1 MTKNVFSTLFN
12 AARELLRN
20 FGALVALAVLYAA
33 LIAAAVLFVTT
44 REASV
49 FQLALTALAAVALP
63 VLLFLLLAACATYAV
78 GQSRAGEVLR
88 GALRNFLKVL
98 ALSIPVLALV
108 VGTVWATNKL
118 EARVKVDPQEE
129 ARFQNETH
137 EHNADEDETGDETP
151 HAKPPVRWAYV
162 FYSALRLFL
171 LGFVLPLI
179 AIHLWIVA
187 ARDGLRA
194 AILRHH
200 RVVLRALSARSV
212 FTYALGMIVF
222 ALVPYFFIIKQ
233 TPSRAGWLELSF
245 LSTRLVVAFLL
256 TLFGFVSTVAAL
268 ARIDDDAAGANTLV
282 PQPVAPSQPSAD
294 VPIGVAGQPSS

>member
-1 MTKNVFSTLFN
+1 MTKNVLSTLFN
-12 AARELLRN
+12 VAWGLLRN

-33 LIAAAVLFVTT
+33 LVAAAVLFVTT
-44 REASV
+44 REATV
-49 FQLALTALAAVALP
+49 FQLGLTALAAVAIP
-63 VLLFLLLAACATYAV
+63 LLFFLLVAACATYAV
-78 GQSRAGEVLR
+78 GESRPAGLLR
-88 GALRNFLKVL
+88 GALRNFMKVL
-98 ALSIPVLALV
+98 LLSIPVLALA
-108 VGTVWATNKL
+108 VGTVWGLNKL
-118 EARVKVDPQEE
+118 ESRVKIDPQEE

-137 EHNADEDETGDETP
+137 ARDEDETTDPAP

-200 RVVLRALSARSV
+200 RVVARALSARSV

-222 ALVPYFFIIKQ
+222 ALLPYFFIIKQ
-233 TPSRAGWLELSF
+233 TPSRTGWLELSF
-245 LSTRLVVAFLL
+245 LSTRLVVTFLL

-268 ARIDDDAAGANTLV
+268 ARIDGGAERATTLA
-282 PQPVAPSQPSAD
+282 PQPAPQPRAD
-294 VPIGVAGQPSS
+294 VTASVPG